1 MSGLC
6 SEPTLLS
13 LVVLV
18 ICMGAAIMACLSSYQ
33 LGALSVRNRI
43 FDDAV
48 REGRRN
54 GRGEAA
60 GGDRR
65 GDAPIG

>member
-18 ICMGAAIMACLSSYQ
+18 ICMGAAIMACMSSYQ
-33 LGALSVRNRI
+33 LGALSVRNKI

-48 REGRRN
+48 LEANRR
-54 GRGEAA
+54 
-60 GGDRR
+60 DRVASDEVR
-65 GDAPIG
+65 DRA

>member
-1 MSGLC
+1 MSALC

-33 LGALSVRNRI
+33 LGALSVRNKI

-48 REGRRN
+48 LEANRR
-54 GRGEAA
+54 
-60 GGDRR
+60 DRVASDEVR
-65 GDAPIG
+65 DRA

>member
-6 SEPTLLS
+6 GEPSTLS
-13 LVVLV
+13 LIVLIV
-18 ICMGAAIMACLSSYQ
+18 CMGAAIMACMSSYQ

-48 REGRRN
+48 LDAKRKERERSGD
-54 GRGEAA
+54 
-60 GGDRR
+60 GDRVEV
-65 GDAPIG
+65 